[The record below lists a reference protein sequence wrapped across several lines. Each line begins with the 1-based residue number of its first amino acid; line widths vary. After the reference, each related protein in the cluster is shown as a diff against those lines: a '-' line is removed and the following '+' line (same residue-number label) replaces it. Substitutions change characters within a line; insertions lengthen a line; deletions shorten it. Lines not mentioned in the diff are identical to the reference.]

1 MSFKDDVK
9 KYVDKGL
16 SVSKEALTKAGSA
29 VSKFGDDSV
38 VRLEKHKK
46 ENLLKQEVLEIGYEV
61 IKIFVDEQKDSISA
75 SDEVISS
82 KLMKI
87 KDLKVEILHCEELLS
102 KG

>member
-16 SVSKEALTKAGSA
+16 SVSKDALTKAGSA